1 MKKVDIIFGAI
12 LGELVAWYFIL
23 AFKEL
28 GSLIAK
34 FGLTPDSVYF
44 ILPISFP
51 ILAVAA
57 LWIAYILGKK
67 FLIILQFSKFFL
79 TGTAITLVDL
89 GVLNFL
95 IWFSEEYTDII
106 FSAAIV
112 SLSVGIAIYWSSVFK
127 FISAVISLTVK
138 FLPAKLWVFE
148 KSEKEKQKKEFSG
161 FIAVGIIGLLIN
173 VAAFTLIVGINPIFG
188 FSKESWANVGAIGAA
203 FIGLGW
209 NFLGSKFFVFKK

>member
-12 LGELVAWYFIL
+12 LGEAVAWYFLL

-28 GSLIAK
+28 GNLAGK
-34 FGLTPDSVYF
+34 FGMTPSSIYWL
-44 ILPISFP
+44 LPISFP

-67 FLIILQFSKFFL
+67 ILIIYQFSKFFL

-89 GVLNFL
+89 GVLNL
-95 IWFSEEYTDII
+95 LMWVTKIYAGSWF
-106 FSAAIV
+106 
-112 SLSVGIAIYWSSVFK
+112 SVFK
-127 FISAVISLTVK
+127 AVSSIVALTVK

-148 KSEKEKQKKEFSG
+148 KSEKEKQKQEFGG
-161 FIAVGIIGLLIN
+161 FMVVGIVGLAIN
-173 VAAFTLIVGINPIFG
+173 VLAATLIVKLGPQLG
-188 FSKESWANVGAIGAA
+188 FSEESWANIGAIGAA
-203 FIGLGW
+203 FIGLAW